1 MSVATTYL
9 DERLVLPDHRRLRI
23 RALRGCE
30 VETVRALYAS
40 LSPRTRYLRFFST
53 MSELSESMERL
64 LACTDPKRRLALVAE
79 FDDGIHGTAVIGL
92 ASFVA
97 VDDTMGE
104 IGIVVRDDWQRQR
117 VGSALMSRITRE
129 AEERGYHRFVVD
141 VLVENIAARKL
152 LNRGMEVLSAKI
164 SGGVSEM
171 VLEPRCVAH

>member
-30 VETVRALYAS
+30 VETVRAFYAR
-40 LSPRTRYLRFFST
+40 LSARTRYLRFFSN
-53 MSELSESMERL
+53 MPALSESMERL
-64 LACTDPKRRLALVAE
+64 LACTDPKQRLALVAE
-79 FDDGIHGTAVIGL
+79 FDDGIHDTEVIGL

-97 VDDTMGE
+97 VDNTMGE

-117 VGSALMSRITRE
+117 VGTALMSRITRA
-129 AEERGYHRFVVD
+129 AEERGYHRFAVD
-141 VLVENIAARKL
+141 VLAENVAARKL
-152 LNRGMEVLSAKI
+152 LNHGMDVLSAKM

-171 VLEPRCVAH
+171 VLEPRCLAH